1 MARQQSESRKTSQ
14 VIEPR
19 RRNQSLQENW
29 SSLSPFSLMRRF
41 AEDMDRVFEG
51 FGIPSRTGRTTPWFE
66 TNQYLLEIDMFERDG
81 KLVVRADLPGM
92 SKDDI
97 KVEITDSAISIEGER
112 KYEHEAD
119 EGGVYRSELA
129 YGHFRR
135 EIPLPEGVKTD
146 SATARFKDGVL
157 EISLDA
163 SQMSKNRRRVQIQVD
178 SGSQSGKSAA

>member
-1 MARQQSESRKTSQ
+1 MARQPSESRKESQ
-14 VIEPR
+14 AIEPR

-29 SSLSPFSLMRRF
+29 TSLSPFSLMRRF

-51 FGIPSRTGRTTPWFE
+51 FGIPSRTGRLTPWAE
-66 TNQYLLEIDMFERDG
+66 TNQYLPEIDMFEREG

-97 KVEITDSAISIEGER
+97 KVEITDRTISIEGER

-119 EGGVYRSELA
+119 EGGVYRSERA
-129 YGHFRR
+129 YGQFRR

-163 SQMSKNRRRVQIQVD
+163 AQMSKNRRRIQIQ
-178 SGSQSGKSAA
+178 GEPGQPGKSAA